1 MDCLHRW
8 REQVTD
14 VERHTETDF
23 RYRGLVAVK
32 GAMITA
38 MEGQVTGVEGL
49 VADTE
54 CLITDIEGLIDEIE
68 EQPTDVEGLV
78 QKVLQVEDADAE
90 WAVGLLVD
98 AAAR

>member
-23 RYRGLVAVK
+23 RYRGPVAVQ
-32 GAMITA
+32 GALITD

-54 CLITDIEGLIDEIE
+54 CLITDIEGLIDDIE
-68 EQPTDVEGLV
+68 G
-78 QKVLQVEDADAE
+78 
-90 WAVGLLVD
+90 
-98 AAAR
+98 